1 MSAAPYTAEAI
12 EALMV
17 KTFHTGRE
25 ARSKEYRH
33 GCRAMLCNRLADVPF
48 PYLPYTIGTA
58 ASDAYYAG
66 QDEGRRIVEVE
77 REARKGTPS

>member
-1 MSAAPYTAEAI
+1 MSGTLKPYSAEAI

-17 KTFHTGRE
+17 KTFHAGRE
-25 ARSKEYRH
+25 ARSKEYRN
-33 GCRAMLCNRLADVPF
+33 GCRAMLNNRLADVPF

-66 QDEGRRIVEVE
+66 QAEGRAIVDQE
-77 REARKGTPS
+77 RQAGATS